1 MTVLAAVL
9 WPLSLIF
16 RMAVAVR
23 RWLYRIGVLPSQR
36 LPVPVVV
43 VGNITAGGT
52 GKTPLV
58 LALAEALTARGWHPA
73 IVSRGYGGSAQT
85 ARAVAIGDDPA
96 VVGDEPLLF
105 AAAGYPVG
113 IGADRAAA
121 GRGVIRAD
129 PACDVVLSDDGLQ
142 HHRLAR
148 TVEIAVVEAAPSIRN
163 GFMLPAESRLRPER

>member
-73 IVSRGYGGSAQT
+73 IVSRGYGGNAQT
-85 ARAVAIGDDPA
+85 ARGAAFGGDPA
-96 VVGDEPLLF
+96 AVGGESLLF
-105 AAAGYPVG
+105 APTGVPVW
-113 IGADRAAA
+113 
-121 GRGVIRAD
+121 
-129 PACDVVLSDDGLQ
+129 L
-142 HHRLAR
+142 
-148 TVEIAVVEAAPSIRN
+148 
-163 GFMLPAESRLRPER
+163 